1 VIKPVR
7 AISHEEVLKRFLK
20 DAKSRKRYEEELSNL
35 RVVHTLIDL
44 RHKRG
49 WTQTQFAHRLGVSQP
64 FIAKIE
70 SGDFHNFSLETL
82 VKLATALDSE
92 LEIRFHPK
100 HSKAA

>member
-1 VIKPVR
+1 MKPIR
-7 AISHEEVLKRFLK
+7 AKTHEEVLKRFLK
-20 DAKSRKRYEEELSNL
+20 DEESKRRYEEELNKL
-35 RVVHTLIDL
+35 RIVHTLIDL

-70 SGDFHNFSLETL
+70 SGDFHNFGLETL
-82 VKLATALDSE
+82 VKLADALDSE
-92 LEIRFHPK
+92 LEIRFRPR